1 MNFQFGEQHSA
12 IRERVREFRES
23 YCDARRMQKL
33 AGSHEFPEDLYDELA
48 RSGIL
53 KTSLP
58 KALGGDEAGL
68 TGAALVAEE
77 LSRASST
84 LTNMYLV
91 NAIFAGG
98 LIGIAGT
105 DSQRVRFLPA
115 VGSGETRLAFALTES
130 GAGSDAAA
138 VRTTARREGQHW
150 LLHGEKRYTTGAR
163 DADYILVVTRTDHDA
178 KHSQAMSVFLVPRQ
192 ADGLTIT
199 PMAKVADNAYA
210 SCELRLE
217 SVRVEDDLLLGG
229 ERGLNRAW
237 SSLRLT
243 GGMER
248 LCVAASSLGLS
259 QAILEDALAHAHERR
274 QFGQPIGQFQ
284 AIQHRL
290 ADMAIAIESL
300 HWLTYAAAWKADQ
313 GQDAGKEISIA
324 KSFAAESVNK
334 LVLDGMRILG
344 GEGFLSETRMARY
357 QREALL
363 SLYAGGTTEIQ
374 KNLIARYLTA

>member
-1 MNFQFGEQHSA
+1 M
-12 IRERVREFRES
+12 
-23 YCDARRMQKL
+23 
-33 AGSHEFPEDLYDELA
+33 
-48 RSGIL
+48 
-53 KTSLP
+53 
-58 KALGGDEAGL
+58 
-68 TGAALVAEE
+68 
-77 LSRASST
+77 
-84 LTNMYLV
+84 
-91 NAIFAGG
+91 
-98 LIGIAGT
+98 
-105 DSQRVRFLPA
+105 
-115 VGSGETRLAFALTES
+115 
-130 GAGSDAAA
+130 
-138 VRTTARREGQHW
+138 
-150 LLHGEKRYTTGAR
+150 
-163 DADYILVVTRTDHDA
+163 VTRTDHDA

-192 ADGLTIT
+192 SDGLTIT

-217 SVRVEDDLLLGG
+217 FVRVEDDLLLGG

-248 LCVAASSLGLS
+248 LCVAASCLGLS
-259 QAILEDALAHAHERR
+259 RAILEDALAHAHERR
-274 QFGQPIGQFQ
+274 QFGQPIGQ

-290 ADMAIAIESL
+290 VDMAIAVESL

-374 KNLIARYLTA
+374 KTSSPVTLRAEVCRNR